1 MRSNYCGKISS
12 DQLGK
17 DVQLCGWIMR
27 RRDHGGVIFLDVR
40 DRYGIAQVVCD
51 PDFPKMFQVAEK
63 LRNEF
68 CIQFQILSSCWTG
81 ILNHFF
87 NCSFDSNFDHFL
99 SLS

>member
-68 CIQFQILSSCWTG
+68 CI
-81 ILNHFF
+81 
-87 NCSFDSNFDHFL
+87 
-99 SLS
+99 